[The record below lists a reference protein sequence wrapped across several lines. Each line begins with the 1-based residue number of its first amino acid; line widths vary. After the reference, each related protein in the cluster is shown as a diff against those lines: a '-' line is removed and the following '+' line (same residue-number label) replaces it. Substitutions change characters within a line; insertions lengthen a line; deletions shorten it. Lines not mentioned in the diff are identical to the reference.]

1 VPWIRRTGGRRTLTA
16 AELLKLSKIFLGFA
30 LLSGLGWL
38 CDFLTFAALVKVLA
52 ADGFWANVVSSY
64 VGVTFVWFVSLRTLF
79 RRRTS
84 GSARFLLGYWTYQ
97 FFSILLYSQLLEAVA
112 NSLPAMAVL
121 AQSGHSV
128 DILAKLIITPFNL
141 LSNFVFMKL
150 LTRHMPGEGQPS

>member
-1 VPWIRRTGGRRTLTA
+1 
-16 AELLKLSKIFLGFA
+16 
-30 LLSGLGWL
+30 
-38 CDFLTFAALVKVLA
+38 
-52 ADGFWANVVSSY
+52 
-64 VGVTFVWFVSLRTLF
+64 VGVTFVWFVSLRPSSVDG
-79 RRRTS
+79 RQDPPAS
-84 GSARFLLGYWTYQ
+84 FLATGPTNS
-97 FFSILLYSQLLEAVA
+97 FSILLYSQLLEAVA